1 MLWFEGALVGCKV
14 ISEWSVHSLL
24 LVIFMTSGS
33 EGTFGAHVIQNG
45 EFIRDICYSDDYCG
59 HCGLKV
65 LLGQMHSRLLR
76 TIFYACYCKEWSW
89 PLGFEFH
96 S

>member
-1 MLWFEGALVGCKV
+1 MLWFEGTLVGCKG

-33 EGTFGAHVIQNG
+33 EGTFGANVIQNG
-45 EFIRDICYSDDYCG
+45 EFIRDICYSEGYCG